1 MEKEISQG
9 KDQRIVLVLF
19 AWLSIVM
26 ISDLPDIIC
35 KYASG
40 VVPVWM
46 FWGKTGFM
54 AAFLIMCLLY
64 QKLRLLRPYAFVM
77 LIFYLALSASDWL
90 RTSAWWIGLM
100 GDDASPSFVL
110 MYTRP
115 FIRDTGVTIIVIIA
129 LWIVKK
135 KRSEFFLV
143 KGQLDAPIEPVIWM
157 GIKKPEPWRKFAWIF
172 AIIAALA
179 VAVPTILSLK
189 PSAEV
194 LKKCIPL
201 IPAAILFAGI
211 NAFNEELYF
220 RATIF
225 STLTQVIGKTNA
237 ILINITY
244 FGLAHYLYGSP
255 PGVTGFLMTG
265 FLAFLLGKSMLETKG
280 FLWPWLI
287 HFLPDVMIFYSYAII
302 WVQQLS

>member
-1 MEKEISQG
+1 MKTEIIQSQG
-9 KDQRIVLVLF
+9 QRKLLILF
-19 AWLSIVM
+19 AWSSILM

-35 KYASG
+35 NYSFNA
-40 VVPVWM
+40 VPGWM
-46 FWGKTGFM
+46 FWAKSLFM
-54 AAFLIMCLLY
+54 IMFLVICLIIK
-64 QKLRLLRPYAFVM
+64 KLRLLLPYSFVM
-77 LIFYLALSASDWL
+77 LIFYLALSASEFL
-90 RTSAWWIGLM
+90 RTSSWWMGLISE
-100 GDDASPSFVL
+100 DAKPSFL
-110 MYTRP
+110 LTYARP
-115 FIRDTGVTIIVIIA
+115 YIRDIGVTLIVIFA

-135 KRSEFFLV
+135 RRSEFFLV
-143 KGQLDAPIEPVIWM
+143 KGQLDAPIEPVIWL

-172 AIIAALA
+172 GIIAALA
-179 VAVPTILSLK
+179 VAIPTILSLK

-220 RATIF
+220 RSSLL
-225 STLTQVIGKTNA
+225 STLTQVIGRTHTL
-237 ILINITY
+237 LINVAF

-287 HFLPDVMIFYSYAII
+287 HFLPDVIIFFSYAIV
-302 WVQQLS
+302 WMRQA

>member
-1 MEKEISQG
+1 MKKEISLG
-9 KDQRIVLVLF
+9 REHSIVLILF
-19 AWLSIVM
+19 AWLSIIM

-40 VVPVWM
+40 AVPVRM
-46 FWGKTGFM
+46 FWFKTLFM
-54 AAFLIMCLLY
+54 AAFLIACLLY
-64 QKLRLLRPYAFVM
+64 QKLRLLLPYAFVM
-77 LIFYLALSASDWL
+77 LIFYLALSVSDWL
-90 RTSAWWIGLM
+90 RTTAWWMGLM
-100 GDDASPSFVL
+100 GDEATPSFLL
-110 MYTRP
+110 MYARP

-129 LWIVKK
+129 LWIVKR

-143 KGQLDAPIEPVIWM
+143 KGELDAPIEPVIWM

-172 AIIAALA
+172 GIIAALA
-179 VAVPTILSLK
+179 VAVPTILALK

-220 RATIF
+220 RASILT
-225 STLTQVIGKTNA
+225 TLTKVIGKTNA
-237 ILINITY
+237 IAINVVF

-280 FLWPWLI
+280 LLWPWLI
-287 HFLPDVMIFYSYAII
+287 HFLPDVVIFLSYAYVWISKI
-302 WVQQLS
+302 

>member
-1 MEKEISQG
+1 MKTESIQSQEFRKILILSAWIS
-9 KDQRIVLVLF
+9 IL
-19 AWLSIVM
+19 M

-35 KYASG
+35 KYTSG
-40 VVPVWM
+40 AVPEWI
-46 FWGKTGFM
+46 FWGKTCFM
-54 AAFLIMCLLY
+54 AAFLILCVLY
-64 QKLRLLRPYAFVM
+64 QKLRLMMPFAFVM
-77 LIFYLALSASDWL
+77 LVFYLALSASDWL
-90 RTSAWWIGLM
+90 RTSAWWMGLV
-100 GDDASPSFVL
+100 GDDATPSFLL
-110 MYTRP
+110 MYARP
-115 FIRDTGVTIIVIIA
+115 FIRDTGVTIIVILA

-143 KGQLDAPIEPVIWM
+143 KGQLDAPIKPVIWM

-189 PSAEV
+189 PSADV

-220 RATIF
+220 RASLL
-225 STLTQVIGKTNA
+225 STLTRVIGRTQTM
-237 ILINITY
+237 LINVAF
-244 FGLAHYLYGSP
+244 FGLSHFLYGSP
-255 PGVTGFLMTG
+255 PGVTGLLMTG

-287 HFLPDVMIFYSYAII
+287 HFLPDVVIFYSYAII

>member
-1 MEKEISQG
+1 MNKEIYQSKG
-9 KDQRIVLVLF
+9 QRIVLILV
-19 AWLSIVM
+19 AWSSIVM
-26 ISDLPDIIC
+26 ISELPDIIC

-40 VVPVWM
+40 SVPGWM
-46 FWGKTGFM
+46 FWFKTCFM
-54 AAFLIMCLLY
+54 ASFLIACLLY
-64 QKLRLLRPYAFVM
+64 QNLRLLLPYAFVM

-90 RTSAWWIGLM
+90 RTSAWWMGLIGEE
-100 GDDASPSFVL
+100 ATPSFLL
-110 MYTRP
+110 MYLRP
-115 FIRDTGVTIIVIIA
+115 FIRDTGVTIIVIFA

-172 AIIAALA
+172 GIVAALA
-179 VAVPTILSLK
+179 VAVPTILALH

-201 IPAAILFAGI
+201 IPAVILFAGV
-211 NAFNEELYF
+211 NAFNEEVYF
-220 RATIF
+220 RATIL

-237 ILINITY
+237 ILINVVF

-287 HFLPDVMIFYSYAII
+287 HFLPDVMIFFSYAIVWI
-302 WVQQLS
+302 RQT

>member
-1 MEKEISQG
+1 MKKVISQ
-9 KDQRIVLVLF
+9 DQDRRIVLILL
-19 AWLSIVM
+19 AWLSIIM

-35 KYASG
+35 KYAFG
-40 VVPVWM
+40 AVPVWI
-46 FWGKTGFM
+46 FWYKTCFM
-54 AAFLIMCLLY
+54 AAFLIACLLY
-64 QKLRLLRPYAFVM
+64 QKLRLLLSYALVM
-77 LIFYLALSASDWL
+77 LIFYLSLSASDWL
-90 RTSAWWIGLM
+90 RTSAWWMGLL
-100 GDDASPSFVL
+100 GDKETPSFLL
-110 MYTRP
+110 MYARP
-115 FIRDTGVTIIVIIA
+115 FIRDTGVTIMVIIS

-143 KGQLDAPIEPVIWM
+143 KGQLDAPIEPVTWM

-172 AIIAALA
+172 GIVAALA

-189 PSAEV
+189 PSFE
-194 LKKCIPL
+194 LIKKCIPL
-201 IPAAILFAGI
+201 MPAVILFAGI
-211 NAFNEELYF
+211 NAFNEEVYF
-220 RATIF
+220 RATIL

-237 ILINITY
+237 IMINVVF

-287 HFLPDVMIFYSYAII
+287 HFLPDVVIFLSYAYVWI
-302 WVQQLS
+302 S